1 VPLASGLGQNYP
13 NPFNPETWIPYQIRE
28 EAEVGIAI
36 YNARGDLIRNF
47 NLGLKPVGYYTTS
60 DKAVY
65 WDGRNNGGE
74 DVASGIYFYRLIAGS
89 QTEIKKMI
97 IIR

>member
-1 VPLASGLGQNYP
+1 MPLASGLGQNYP

-60 DKAVY
+60 DKSVY